1 VGRLFGTDGVRGTAN
16 EPPLTAEFAL
26 RLGRVAAAYLAA
38 RRREGRAGAPPGRPA
53 ILVGRDTRLS
63 GPLLEQGLV
72 AGILSTGV
80 DALVA
85 GVLPTPAIAALTRAL
100 GASGGIVLSAS
111 HNQFADNG
119 IKLFSAEGG
128 KLPDAWEDEI
138 EAALDGADRAPRP
151 TGAAVGRLRPVAGAE
166 ARYLATLRASV
177 PAGLDLAGMRV
188 VLDCAHGATC
198 RVAPRMF
205 RTLGAAVE
213 TLGVRPSGTNINDG
227 VGALHPE
234 RLQARVRGLGG
245 AIGLAFDGDG
255 DRLMTVDERGEV
267 RDGDHLLA
275 IFAGA
280 LHARGEL
287 RGGVVVSTVMAN
299 LGLERA
305 LAALGVAMT
314 RTAVGDRYVLEEML
328 RRGANLG
335 GEQSGHI
342 IFLDHATTGDGL
354 LSGLQLL
361 RILRES
367 GRSLAELAASVTKSP
382 QVLVNVPVRAKPPLN
397 TLPTVEQV
405 VGRWE
410 AKLEGRAR
418 VLVRYSGT
426 EPLARVMVEGDDR
439 MTIDTAAREIVEAIR
454 DEIGMRP

>member
-1 VGRLFGTDGVRGTAN
+1 VGRLFGTDGVRGVAN
-16 EPPLTAEFAL
+16 EPPLTPEFAL
-26 RLGRVAAAYLAA
+26 RLGRVAAAYLA
-38 RRREGRAGAPPGRPA
+38 GRHRQAGGAAKGRPA
-53 ILVGRDTRLS
+53 IVIGRDTRLS
-63 GPLLEQGLV
+63 GPLLEQALV
-72 AGILSTGV
+72 SGVLSAGV
-80 DALVA
+80 DALVL

-100 GASGGIVLSAS
+100 GASGGVVLSAS
-111 HNQFADNG
+111 HNPFADNG

-138 EAALDGADRAPRP
+138 EAALEAADATPRP
-151 TGAAVGRLRPVAGAE
+151 TGAAVGRLRAVAGAE
-166 ARYLATLRASV
+166 GRYLATLRASV
-177 PAGLDLAGMRV
+177 PADLDLRGMRV

-198 RVAPRMF
+198 RVAPRLL
-205 RTLGAAVE
+205 RALGAEVVA
-213 TLGVRPSGTNINDG
+213 LGIRPSGTNINAG
-227 VGALHPE
+227 AGALHPE
-234 RLQARVRGLGG
+234 RLQARVRQLGG
-245 AIGLAFDGDG
+245 AVGLAFDGDG
-255 DRLMTVDERGEV
+255 DRLMSVDEGGEV

-280 LHARGEL
+280 LRARGAL
-287 RGGVVVSTVMAN
+287 RGSVVVSTVMAN

-305 LAALGVAMT
+305 LAALGVGMA

-367 GRSLAELAASVTKSP
+367 GRPLAELAAAVTKYP
-382 QVLVNVPVRAKPPLN
+382 QVLVNVPVRAKPALN
-397 TLPTVEQV
+397 TLPAVGQA

-410 AKLEGRAR
+410 SKLEGRAR
-418 VLVRYSGT
+418 ILLRYSGT
-426 EPLARVMVEGDDR
+426 EPLARVMVEGDDH
-439 MTIDTAAREIVEAIR
+439 MTIDTVAREIAEAIR
-454 DEIGMRP
+454 HEIGIAP

>member
-1 VGRLFGTDGVRGTAN
+1 VGRLFGTDGVRGVAN
-16 EPPLTAEFAL
+16 EPPLTPEFAL

-38 RRREGRAGAPPGRPA
+38 RHRDAGGASAGRPA

-63 GPLLEQGLV
+63 GPLLEQALV
-72 AGILSTGV
+72 GGVLSAGV

-100 GASGGIVLSAS
+100 GASGGVVLSAS
-111 HNQFADNG
+111 HNPFADNG
-119 IKLFSAEGG
+119 IKLFSADGG

-138 EAALDGADRAPRP
+138 EAGLEAAEPSARP
-151 TGAAVGRLRPVAGAE
+151 TGGAVGRLRPVVGAE
-166 ARYLATLRASV
+166 GRYLATLRASV
-177 PAGLDLAGMRV
+177 PRGLDLKGMRV
-188 VLDCAHGATC
+188 VVDCSNGATC
-198 RVAPRMF
+198 RVAPRLL
-205 RTLGAAVE
+205 RALGAGVVTLGI
-213 TLGVRPSGTNINDG
+213 RPSGTNINAG

-234 RLQARVRGLGG
+234 RLQARVRELGG

-255 DRLMTVDERGEV
+255 DRLMTVDESGEV

-280 LHARGEL
+280 LRARGDL

-305 LAALGVAMT
+305 LGALGIGMA

-367 GRSLAELAASVTKSP
+367 GRPLAELATSVTKYP
-382 QVLVNVPVRAKPPLN
+382 QVLVNVPVRAKPALN
-397 TLPTVEQV
+397 TLPAVGQA

-418 VLVRYSGT
+418 ILLRYSGT
-426 EPLARVMVEGDDR
+426 EPLARVMVEGDDQ
-439 MTIDTAAREIVEAIR
+439 MTIDTAAREIAEAIR
-454 DEIGMRP
+454 NEIGAAL